1 MQLHL
6 TDEAI
11 INTIDILGFTITYKI
26 SSLVTQKTLILG
38 DLVAQ
43 SQCSH
48 NSKCSCCT
56 SENLDDMCSSFATIG
71 ALTKAWRLPPQIA
84 TPSLDIARK
93 VEAKYAAFLFKQQ
106 EISELPLDR
115 FVNYPSSFEVDRGIS
130 NALCSESKDKEEDI
144 ERTLSVIID
153 KCKHIYADKR
163 NKAIGKKSISF
174 LMKKIF
180 VCRSRNCPTP
190 SLRDTLQESRME
202 KPSFEA
208 EKYYVATVSS
218 LNDVLAKLGQCH

>member
-1 MQLHL
+1 ML
-6 TDEAI
+6 
-11 INTIDILGFTITYKI
+11 
-26 SSLVTQKTLILG
+26 
-38 DLVAQ
+38 
-43 SQCSH
+43 
-48 NSKCSCCT
+48 
-56 SENLDDMCSSFATIG
+56 
-71 ALTKAWRLPPQIA
+71 
-84 TPSLDIARK
+84 
-93 VEAKYAAFLFKQQ
+93 

-202 KPSFEA
+202 KDNASQENLHKKIFS
-208 EKYYVATVSS
+208 VTVGEEVHKGQEDDKEEDSPIF
-218 LNDVLAKLGQCH
+218 LNTFPKHKKPYFQQRNEDESDDKNGDGCKWVKTDSECKLHFDKCHILMKTMVEIKP